1 VVRQATQEA
10 EGAKSQVAEAR
21 KEEASKSKPL
31 SQPRDDLHASTQMKQ
46 KETKEGRASGSG
58 RRGRAE
64 GVASVEEEDDM
75 EVSAVDEEGPAVG
88 DAAQEGSDG
97 GSEAS
102 QAAAAYTR
110 TPSYTTSVP
119 MRREDAAAQTLG
131 EAAAEAEAEAEAEAA
146 AAAAARWAGGGVSA
160 DTLREEDDER
170 GKGISHAIIQDL
182 EKSGMKEAGNK
193 VRTRGEE
200 EREREVRE
208 CCVMES
214 GLREC

>member
-1 VVRQATQEA
+1 MVRQATQEA
-10 EGAKSQVAEAR
+10 EETKSQEAEGT
-21 KEEASKSKPL
+21 KEPTKSLPLSKP
-31 SQPRDDLHASTQMKQ
+31 QAYDLHASTQMKK

-64 GVASVEEEDDM
+64 GVDSVEEEDGM
-75 EVSAVDEEGPAVG
+75 EVSAVDEEGPAVW
-88 DAAQEGSDG
+88 DAAQDGSDG
-97 GSEAS
+97 GSEGS

-110 TPSYTTSVP
+110 KPSYTTSVP
-119 MRREDAAAQTLG
+119 LRPQDAAAQTLG
-131 EAAAEAEAEAEAEAA
+131 EAEAEAA

-208 CCVMES
+208 CCAIES